1 MNASMCAYGN
11 GIGVSTMRAHALYE
25 SSRPCMFDVVAC
37 TNSRSKMRCTARR
50 WMLQPRSFA
59 TIITRVAG
67 FSLRIHK
74 ISRGVSMSISRGRVG
89 SRIHVSSSNGTCAT
103 ADVGRKPWRL
113 SRSDWRS
120 RP

>member
-1 MNASMCAYGN
+1 
-11 GIGVSTMRAHALYE
+11 
-25 SSRPCMFDVVAC
+25 
-37 TNSRSKMRCTARR
+37 
-50 WMLQPRSFA
+50 MLQPRSFA

-89 SRIHVSSSNGTCAT
+89 SRIQVSWSNGTCAT

-113 SRSDWRS
+113 SRSDWRK